1 MTVRALCE
9 ANWALL
15 RAVRRLDSASTGYG
29 RSRCLGLAE
38 FDHNSATFGFRPSPS
53 FGNVLVTL
61 VRSGRL
67 RLVYSAT
74 VEWP

>member
-38 FDHNSATFGFRPSPS
+38 FDHNSAKSD
-53 FGNVLVTL
+53 
-61 VRSGRL
+61 
-67 RLVYSAT
+67 
-74 VEWP
+74 W